1 MNEWKQGR
9 NKLRLSLPSKQAH
22 VRILPVHP
30 FTFFIEKEKK
40 KRVSSYLRFCT
51 NKMMKMKIRFEN
63 SDVSLKGREKKWT
76 KKICQCKEI
85 SVLRILESYFFE
97 PCFLVYPIFSTGN
110 NLPRTESLCDVWFV
124 NRFNS
129 LENEISVQ
137 RSGRNRKWKI
147 EGGERTGKMEN
158 WSQNTCHSSI

>member
-30 FTFFIEKEKK
+30 FTFFIAKEKK
-40 KRVSSYLRFCT
+40 KEFLRICDSARIKWWKWKYVSKILTFRWRGGK
-51 NKMMKMKIRFEN
+51 KMDE
-63 SDVSLKGREKKWT
+63 
-76 KKICQCKEI
+76 KICQCKEI

>member
-30 FTFFIEKEKK
+30 FSFFTEKEKK
-40 KRVSSYLRFCT
+40 KEFLRICDSARIKWWKWKYVSKILTFRWRGGK
-51 NKMMKMKIRFEN
+51 KMDE
-63 SDVSLKGREKKWT
+63 
-76 KKICQCKEI
+76 KICQCKEI